1 MVERRGSLEA
11 RLSVV
16 EALTEE
22 SRVTWVM
29 LRSRQSHAKV
39 KALLAELAKLG
50 LIEAGGDGP
59 ATYRLTPRG
68 RMVLEAW
75 LSLKRMLEMKQDGK
89 LQG

>member
-16 EALTEE
+16 EALAEE

-29 LRSRQSHAKV
+29 LRSRQGHAKV

-50 LIEAGGDGP
+50 LIEADGDGS
-59 ATYRLTPRG
+59 ATYRLTTRG

-75 LSLKRMLEMKQDGK
+75 LSLKRMLEMKQDGQ